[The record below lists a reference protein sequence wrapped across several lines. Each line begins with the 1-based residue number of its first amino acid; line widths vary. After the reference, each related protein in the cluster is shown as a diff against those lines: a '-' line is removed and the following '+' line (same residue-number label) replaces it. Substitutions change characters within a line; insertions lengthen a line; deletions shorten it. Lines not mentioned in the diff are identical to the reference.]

1 MVVGA
6 GPAGLVAATVLAHE
20 GLDVLVLDKREA
32 VSPLP
37 RAVGISLR
45 QMELF
50 RSWGLEARLREGAED
65 VELALLRTETAA
77 SAAAGVPF
85 EINTPSRAQSEVV
98 SPTTSA
104 RVPQDHLE
112 AVLLERLAQLP
123 TAVVRRGVEVTAVVA
138 GEDGVAVTARST
150 TDGEVSSVTAAYLVG
165 ADGVNSV
172 VRRELGVAMVGPDT
186 AMAGLSVELRAPLWD
201 VVGEHRFALYS
212 ITHPE
217 GAGVLIP
224 AGGDRWQYGVVLG
237 PDEDARRL
245 DDHAVLRRRIR
256 AAAGV
261 ADLPVEIVRT
271 HAFTSGAQVAERF
284 AQGRVL
290 LVGDAAHRVTPRGGT
305 GLAMAVRD
313 GWDVGWRLAWVL
325 QRWAPPSFLDGYE
338 LEGRPLVEDSVARAA
353 EDTGVCRSVISEM
366 QHDLGGRLPHVWVRP
381 SISTLDLVGAGL
393 TLMTTGPAD
402 RWQSAAA
409 GCGGRGTPP
418 VSVVP
423 LPRHAAH
430 ALGLRGPGSAVLVRP
445 DGVPVATWWASS
457 DPEHDLE
464 RAVRSAATLER
475 NPR

>member
-1 MVVGA
+1 MKQSVLPNVSSVVVVGA

-20 GLDVLVLDKREA
+20 GLDVLVLDKRET

-77 SAAAGVPF
+77 SAAAGVSF

-123 TAVVRRGVEVTAVVA
+123 TAVVRRGVEVTAMVA

-150 TDGEVSSVTAAYLVG
+150 TDGEVSSVTAAYVVG

-201 VVGEHRFALYS
+201 VLGEHRFALYS

-256 AAAGV
+256 A
-261 ADLPVEIVRT
+261 
-271 HAFTSGAQVAERF
+271 
-284 AQGRVL
+284 
-290 LVGDAAHRVTPRGGT
+290 
-305 GLAMAVRD
+305 
-313 GWDVGWRLAWVL
+313 
-325 QRWAPPSFLDGYE
+325 
-338 LEGRPLVEDSVARAA
+338 
-353 EDTGVCRSVISEM
+353 
-366 QHDLGGRLPHVWVRP
+366 PHCWSRK
-381 SISTLDLVGAGL
+381 
-393 TLMTTGPAD
+393 
-402 RWQSAAA
+402 
-409 GCGGRGTPP
+409 
-418 VSVVP
+418 
-423 LPRHAAH
+423 AH
-430 ALGLRGPGSAVLVRP
+430 ALGLRGPGQRRPGPPRRRPRRDVVGLVRP
-445 DGVPVATWWASS
+445 
-457 DPEHDLE
+457 
-464 RAVRSAATLER
+464 
-475 NPR
+475 